1 MRTVEEELE
10 VCTLDVANR
19 GVLELW
25 KWCCDTAERPD
36 EDLSP
41 AAGIAAAL
49 NAVMLSEAAE
59 AVRSKLKR
67 IEDDPDW
74 ESWKRAE
81 WGLAEKWGD
90 RNNMGELVKD
100 PESGAVQITEHK
112 VEMEKDRAELQKSEK
127 FKDMWDR
134 LEEGRKE
141 NEEALSGACRVRM
154 CCLKNLEDAP
164 RKTLIPRLLTILMGG
179 SVRAIL
185 NAASSSSAEESRS
198 EETSGEADKAPFEIV
213 KPESAPENETEE
225 RMRAE

>member
-25 KWCCDTAERPD
+25 KWCCEAAERPD

-81 WGLAEKWGD
+81 WGLVEKWGD
-90 RNNMGELVKD
+90 RDNMGELVR
-100 PESGAVQITEHK
+100 EENGSVRITEHK
-112 VEMEKDRAELQKSEK
+112 IEMDKDRAELQKSEK
-127 FKDMWDR
+127 FKEMWDR

-141 NEEALSGACRVRM
+141 NDEVLSGACRVRM
-154 CCLKNLEDAP
+154 CCLKSLEDAP

-179 SVRAIL
+179 SVGRIL
-185 NAASSSSAEESRS
+185 NVASSSSAEEPRA
-198 EETSGEADKAPFEIV
+198 EETSGEADAVLSDISP
-213 KPESAPENETEE
+213 ETESEE
-225 RMRAE
+225 RRRLD

>member
-1 MRTVEEELE
+1 MITPEEVLE

-19 GVLELW
+19 GVVELW
-25 KWCCDTAERPD
+25 KWCCDTAERTD
-36 EDLSP
+36 EELSP

-49 NAVMLSEAAE
+49 NTVMLSEAAE

-81 WGLAEKWGD
+81 WGLVEKWGD
-90 RNNMGELVKD
+90 RDNMGELVR
-100 PESGAVQITEHK
+100 EENGSVRITEHK
-112 VEMEKDRAELQKSEK
+112 IEMDKDREELQKSDK
-127 FKDMWDR
+127 FKEMWDR

-141 NEEALSGACRVRM
+141 NDKVLSGACRVRM

-179 SVRAIL
+179 SVRTVL
-185 NAASSSSAEESRS
+185 NYASSSVPEEPRAEES
-198 EETSGEADKAPFEIV
+198 SGEADAVPFEIS
-213 KPESAPENETEE
+213 PETETEE
-225 RMRAE
+225 RRRAD

>member
-1 MRTVEEELE
+1 MITPEEVLE
-10 VCTLDVANR
+10 VCTLEVANR
-19 GVLELW
+19 GVVELW

-49 NAVMLSEAAE
+49 DAVMLSEAAE

-90 RNNMGELVKD
+90 RDNMGELVKD

-141 NEEALSGACRVRM
+141 NEETLSGACRVRM

-185 NAASSSSAEESRS
+185 NAASSSSAEEPRA
-198 EETSGEADKAPFEIV
+198 EETSEKADPVPFEIV
-213 KPESAPENETEE
+213 KTESAPENETEG
-225 RMRAE
+225 

>member
-1 MRTVEEELE
+1 MITPEEVLE
-10 VCTLDVANR
+10 VCTLEVANR
-19 GVLELW
+19 GVVELW

-41 AAGIAAAL
+41 AAGVAAAL
-49 NAVMLSEAAE
+49 DAVMLSEAAE

-127 FKDMWDR
+127 FKEMWDR
-134 LEEGRKE
+134 LEEGRKANDE
-141 NEEALSGACRVRM
+141 VLSGACRVRM

-179 SVRAIL
+179 SIKRIL
-185 NAASSSSAEESRS
+185 NAAPVEPVEQRA
-198 EETSGEADKAPFEIV
+198 EETSETADPVPFEIV
-213 KPESAPENETEE
+213 KPESAEDTEG
-225 RMRAE
+225 

>member
-1 MRTVEEELE
+1 MITPEEVLE

-19 GVLELW
+19 GVVELW

-49 NAVMLSEAAE
+49 DAVMLSEAAE
-59 AVRSKLKR
+59 TVRSKLKR

-141 NEEALSGACRVRM
+141 NEEVLSGACRVRM
-154 CCLKNLEDAP
+154 CCLKSLEDAP
-164 RKTLIPRLLTILMGG
+164 RKTLIPRLLTILMGA
-179 SVRAIL
+179 SVKKIL
-185 NAASSSSAEESRS
+185 NAAPVDARADEALEEP
-198 EETSGEADKAPFEIV
+198 DDDAPFEIV
-213 KPESAPENETEE
+213 KPESAGEKTEG
-225 RMRAE
+225 

>member
-1 MRTVEEELE
+1 MITPEEVLE
-10 VCTLDVANR
+10 VCTLEVANR
-19 GVLELW
+19 GVVELW

-49 NAVMLSEAAE
+49 DAVMLSEAAE

-74 ESWKRAE
+74 ETWKRAE

-90 RNNMGELVKD
+90 RDNMGELVR
-100 PESGAVQITEHK
+100 EENGSVRITEHK

-127 FKDMWDR
+127 FKEMWDR
-134 LEEGRKE
+134 LEEGRKA
-141 NEEALSGACRVRM
+141 NEEVLSGACRVRM

-179 SVRAIL
+179 SVRKIIDAVTL
-185 NAASSSSAEESRS
+185 REPRAEVS
-198 EETSGEADKAPFEIV
+198 SGEADKAPFEIV
-213 KPESAPENETEE
+213 KPDSAEDTEGYTE
-225 RMRAE
+225 G